1 MKNTILTTSPPTTTH
16 LSTDSPFTYRAG
28 KLTCEGV
35 PLSAVAD
42 AAGTPVYVYSRADLE
57 RRARAFVAAAG
68 EAAGPEALVCY
79 AVKANGNPA
88 LLALLRA
95 AGLGADV
102 TSGGELFLAR
112 HAGVAPERII
122 FSGVGKKTGEIEEA
136 LAAGIRAL
144 HVESEMELSA
154 VAAIAERL
162 GRVAPVGVRVN
173 PNINAATHPYISTG
187 LHGHKFGVPRE
198 RALAMLRAAAAH
210 PWLRPVGLA
219 AHIGSQITD
228 LDPFAQAV
236 RFLVQLA
243 EEMSAEG
250 IRLDYIDAGGGLG
263 IDYTGEAPDV
273 ADWVRTIAPLVAG
286 AGYGLVVEPGRSI
299 VGRAG
304 ALLTRVVY
312 TKEQGAKRFVIAD
325 AGMTDLIRPTL
336 YQAYHPILPVVKTI
350 SRKDAK
356 KKGLGARGQGR
367 DSSPSPWPLAPGP
380 SSSLAS
386 GRENLEVV
394 DIVGPI
400 CETSDFLARERSMPP
415 VAAGDLLAV
424 LHAGAYGYAMSSNY
438 NGHLRP
444 AEVLVEGD
452 TFRIIRR
459 RQTYDDLLAG
469 T

>member
-1 MKNTILTTSPPTTTH
+1 MSNTLKASPPTPN
-16 LSTDSPFTYRAG
+16 LSPTDSPFVYRAG
-28 KLTCEGV
+28 ELMCEAV
-35 PLSAVAD
+35 PVAD
-42 AAGTPVYVYSRADLE
+42 VAAAVDTPVYVYSRADLE
-57 RRARAFVAAAG
+57 QRARAFVAAAN
-68 EAAGPEALVCY
+68 EAAGPGALVCY

-112 HAGVAPERII
+112 YAGIDPGRII
-122 FSGVGKKTGEIEEA
+122 FSGVGKKQGEIAEA

-144 HVESEMELSA
+144 HVESEMELAA
-154 VAAIAERL
+154 VAAVAERL
-162 GRVAPVGVRVN
+162 GRVAPIGVRVN
-173 PNINAATHPYISTG
+173 PNISAVTHPYISTG

-198 RALAMLRAAAAH
+198 RAVAMLRAAAAH

-236 RFLVQLA
+236 RFLVELA
-243 EEMSAEG
+243 DEMGGEG
-250 IRLDYIDAGGGLG
+250 VRLEYIDAGGGLG
-263 IDYTGEAPDV
+263 IDYEGGAPAA
-273 ADWVRTIAPLVAG
+273 ADWVRTVGTLVAA

-312 TKEQGAKRFVIAD
+312 TKQQGEKRFVIAD

-336 YQAYHPILPVVKTI
+336 YQAYHPILPVEKN
-350 SRKDAK
+350 SLRKDAK
-356 KKGLGARGQGR
+356 
-367 DSSPSPWPLAPGP
+367 LAKQETLD
-380 SSSLAS
+380 LAS
-386 GRENLEVV
+386 LRETSSDSGEMPV

-400 CETSDFLARERSMPP
+400 CETGDFLARDRPMPP
-415 VAAGDLLAV
+415 LAAGELLAV

-452 TFRIIRR
+452 TFRVIRR

>member
-1 MKNTILTTSPPTTTH
+1 MSNTLKASPPTPN
-16 LSTDSPFTYRAG
+16 LSPTDSPFVYRAG
-28 KLTCEGV
+28 ELMCEAV
-35 PLSAVAD
+35 PVAD
-42 AAGTPVYVYSRADLE
+42 VAAAVDTPVYVYSRADLE
-57 RRARAFVAAAG
+57 QRARAFVAAAN
-68 EAAGPEALVCY
+68 EAAGPGALVCY

-112 HAGVAPERII
+112 YAGVDPGRII
-122 FSGVGKKTGEIEEA
+122 FSGVGKKQGEIAEA

-144 HVESEMELSA
+144 HVESEMELAA
-154 VAAIAERL
+154 VAAVAERL
-162 GRVAPVGVRVN
+162 GRVAPIGVRVN
-173 PNINAATHPYISTG
+173 PNISAVTHPYISTG

-198 RALAMLRAAAAH
+198 RAVAMLRAAAAH

-236 RFLVQLA
+236 RFLVELA
-243 EEMSAEG
+243 DEMGGEG
-250 IRLDYIDAGGGLG
+250 VRLEYIDAGGGLG
-263 IDYTGEAPDV
+263 IDYEGGAPAA
-273 ADWVRTIAPLVAG
+273 ADWVRTVGPLVAA

-304 ALLTRVVY
+304 ALLTRVIY
-312 TKEQGAKRFVIAD
+312 TKQQGEKRFVIAD

-336 YQAYHPILPVVKTI
+336 YQAYHPILPVEKN
-350 SRKDAK
+350 SLRKDAK
-356 KKGLGARGQGR
+356 
-367 DSSPSPWPLAPGP
+367 LAKQETLD
-380 SSSLAS
+380 LAS
-386 GRENLEVV
+386 LRETSSDSGEMPV

-400 CETSDFLARERSMPP
+400 CETGDFLARDRPMPP
-415 VAAGDLLAV
+415 LAAGELLAV

-452 TFRIIRR
+452 TFRVIRR

>member
-1 MKNTILTTSPPTTTH
+1 M
-16 LSTDSPFTYRAG
+16 
-28 KLTCEGV
+28 CEGV
-35 PLSAVAD
+35 ALADVAAAVD
-42 AAGTPVYVYSRADLE
+42 TPVYVYSRADLE
-57 RRARAFVAAAG
+57 QRAQAFLAAAN
-68 EAAGPEALVCY
+68 EAAGPGALVCY

-112 HAGVAPERII
+112 HAGVDPGRII
-122 FSGVGKKTGEIEEA
+122 FSGVGKKEGEIAEA
-136 LAAGIRAL
+136 LTAGIRAL
-144 HVESEMELSA
+144 HVESEMELTA
-154 VAAIAERL
+154 VATVAERL
-162 GRVAPVGVRVN
+162 GRVAPIGVRVN
-173 PNINAATHPYISTG
+173 PNISAATHPYISTG

-198 RALAMLRAAAAH
+198 RAVAMLRAAAGH

-236 RFLVQLA
+236 GFLVDLA
-243 EEMSAEG
+243 DEMGREG
-250 IRLDYIDAGGGLG
+250 IRLEYIDAGGGLG
-263 IDYTGEAPDV
+263 IDYEGGAPAA
-273 ADWVRTIAPLVAG
+273 ADWVRTVGPLVAA

-312 TKEQGAKRFVIAD
+312 TKQQGEKRFVIAD

-336 YQAYHPILPVVKTI
+336 YQAYHPIVPVEEKV

-356 KKGLGARGQGR
+356 PAKAETSGLALFASLRET
-367 DSSPSPWPLAPGP
+367 SSES
-380 SSSLAS
+380 
-386 GRENLEVV
+386 V

-400 CETSDFLARERSMPP
+400 CESSDFLARERPMPP
-415 VAAGDLLAV
+415 LAAGDLLAV

-452 TFRIIRR
+452 TFRVIRR

>member
-1 MKNTILTTSPPTTTH
+1 MNNTLKASPSTPN
-16 LSTDSPFTYRAG
+16 LSLTDSPFVYRAG
-28 KLTCEGV
+28 ELMCEDV
-35 PLSAVAD
+35 PLADVAAAVD
-42 AAGTPVYVYSRADLE
+42 TPAYVYSRADLE
-57 RRARAFVAAAG
+57 QRARAFLAAAN
-68 EAAGPEALVCY
+68 EAAGPGALVCY

-102 TSGGELFLAR
+102 TSGGELFLAQ
-112 HAGVAPERII
+112 HAGVDPGRII
-122 FSGVGKKTGEIEEA
+122 FSGVGKKQGEIAEA

-144 HVESEMELSA
+144 HVESEMELAA
-154 VAAIAERL
+154 VAAVAERL
-162 GRVAPVGVRVN
+162 GRIAPIGVRVN
-173 PNINAATHPYISTG
+173 PNISAATHPYISTG

-198 RALAMLRAAAAH
+198 RAGAMLRAAAAH

-236 RFLVQLA
+236 RFLVELA
-243 EEMSAEG
+243 DDMGREG
-250 IRLDYIDAGGGLG
+250 IRLEYIDAGGGLG
-263 IDYTGEAPDV
+263 IDYQGGAPAA
-273 ADWVRTIAPLVAG
+273 ADWVRTVGPLVAA

-312 TKEQGAKRFVIAD
+312 TKQQGEKRFVIAD

-336 YQAYHPILPVVKTI
+336 YQAYHPILPVEKNS
-350 SRKDAK
+350 SRKNATLAK
-356 KKGLGARGQGR
+356 QETLDLAFLRQT
-367 DSSPSPWPLAPGP
+367 SSDTGEIP
-380 SSSLAS
+380 
-386 GRENLEVV
+386 V

-400 CETSDFLARERSMPP
+400 CETGDFLARDRPMPP
-415 VAAGDLLAV
+415 LAAGELLAV

-452 TFRIIRR
+452 TFRVIRR

>member
-1 MKNTILTTSPPTTTH
+1 MSNTLKASPPTPN
-16 LSTDSPFTYRAG
+16 LSPTDSPFVYRAG
-28 KLTCEGV
+28 ELVCEAV
-35 PLSAVAD
+35 PLADVAAAVN
-42 AAGTPVYVYSRADLE
+42 TPAYIYSRADLE
-57 RRARAFVAAAG
+57 QRARAFLEAAN
-68 EAAGPEALVCY
+68 EAAGPDALVCY
-79 AVKANGNPA
+79 AVKANGNPM

-112 HAGVAPERII
+112 HAGVDPGRMI
-122 FSGVGKKTGEIEEA
+122 FSGVGKKQGEIEEA

-144 HVESEMELSA
+144 HVESEMELAA
-154 VAAIAERL
+154 VAAVAERL
-162 GRVAPVGVRVN
+162 GRVAPIGVRVN
-173 PNINAATHPYISTG
+173 PNISAATHPYISTG

-198 RALAMLRAAAAH
+198 RAVAMLRAAAAH

-236 RFLVQLA
+236 RFLVELA
-243 EEMSAEG
+243 DEMGREG
-250 IRLDYIDAGGGLG
+250 VRLEYIDAGGGLG
-263 IDYTGEAPDV
+263 IDYQGGAPAA
-273 ADWVRTIAPLVAG
+273 ADWVRAVGPLVAA

-312 TKEQGAKRFVIAD
+312 TKQQGEKRFVIVD

-336 YQAYHPILPVVKTI
+336 YQAYHPILPVEEKV
-350 SRKDAK
+350 SRKDAQPQ
-356 KKGLGARGQGR
+356 GPGARGQGKA
-367 DSSPSPWPLAPGP
+367 DSPETWNLEPGT
-380 SSSLAS
+380 SSSLVS
-386 GRENLEVV
+386 GHENVAVV

-400 CETSDFLARERSMPP
+400 CETSDFLARDRPMPP
-415 VAAGDLLAV
+415 LAAGDLLAV

-452 TFRIIRR
+452 TFRVIRR
-459 RQTYDDLLAG
+459 RQSYDDLLAG